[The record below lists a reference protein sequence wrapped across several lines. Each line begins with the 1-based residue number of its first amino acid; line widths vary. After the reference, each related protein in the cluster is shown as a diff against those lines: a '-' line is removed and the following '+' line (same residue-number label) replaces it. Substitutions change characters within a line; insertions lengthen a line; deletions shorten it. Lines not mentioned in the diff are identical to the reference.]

1 MVKYFLKQLFTKR
14 SQNMANMSRP
24 FALVMDNASVYVSS
38 QTLNFYKS
46 SKLKFLTISPYSPSL
61 NPLEKLVGAVKTNLL
76 KEQDKGRYN
85 YRFKFQLR
93 IDCWIFDHFRGSLIR
108 LQLQILQ
115 IHKCIQKELAMAM
128 RSYIFNLLHIA
139 LFSLYY

>member
-1 MVKYFLKQLFTKR
+1 MKYFLKQLFTKR

-24 FALVMDNASVYVSS
+24 FALVMDKRPQSMLVHK
-38 QTLNFYKS
+38 TLNFYKS